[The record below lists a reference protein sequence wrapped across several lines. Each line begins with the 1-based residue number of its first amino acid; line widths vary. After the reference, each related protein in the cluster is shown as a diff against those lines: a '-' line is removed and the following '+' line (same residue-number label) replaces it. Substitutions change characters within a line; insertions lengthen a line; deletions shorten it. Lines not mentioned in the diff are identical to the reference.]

1 MEGIASSGR
10 TVQFGDGVAR
20 IWEKSCTAKLP
31 CNQHLVVV
39 ISSEVVATTHGQLIA
54 QPIKGAWIFS
64 EPNTLAVLNNWVR
77 RY

>member
-1 MEGIASSGR
+1 MGEILHRQIALQSTFSR
-10 TVQFGDGVAR
+10 CD
-20 IWEKSCTAKLP
+20 I
-31 CNQHLVVV
+31 
-39 ISSEVVATTHGQLIA
+39 SEVVVTTHGQLIA